1 MGNYLAALDLGTQS
15 VKTVVMDAQG
25 RLLAVS
31 HEGYGLNTPKIG
43 FAEQDPEEW
52 WRAGAK
58 TIREAVSKAGIAPE
72 EIAGFGF
79 SGQMH
84 GMVALDEQ
92 GRPVCPAII
101 WMDQRSAAEAEEI
114 RAAAGDL
121 LETKLLNR
129 PVPGMMISSLLW
141 LKKNQPAVYDRIHTV
156 MLPKDYIRFRM
167 TGEIGTDLADGSAT
181 GAFSVA
187 EQRWCTELLERIG
200 IRTELFPPARECTQ
214 IAGTVSA
221 KGAEETGLAK
231 GTKVVF
237 GSGDAAAQLVGNAVV
252 KEGIISCNIGTASQI
267 AAAVT
272 VPHFDAQMRVQTFCH
287 AVPGRWLFQGG
298 TLNGGSTLSWLRN
311 RVLRD
316 SRPFADL
323 DMEASQVPA
332 GSEGL
337 IFIPYLAGERTP
349 YMDPKAKGVYFGLSM
364 KHEQGHMIRATME
377 GVIYNLRECLRI
389 MDENGVPKE
398 KIISS
403 GGAAKGKIWKQIQAD
418 VLEMPV
424 YTTATEEEACQGA
437 AIQAAVGAGIYGSI
451 DEACDAI
458 VRLDPVPTEPI
469 AENIPVYRE
478 MQALFREVYLAGTPI
493 FQKLPG
499 QD

>member
-1 MGNYLAALDLGTQS
+1 MGKYLAALDLGTQS
-15 VKTVVMDAQG
+15 VKSVVMDAEG
-25 RLLAVS
+25 HLLSVS
-31 HEGYGLNTPKIG
+31 HEGYGLQTPKISYV
-43 FAEQDPEEW
+43 EQDPEEW

-58 TIREAVSKAGIAPE
+58 TIREAVLKAGISPD

-84 GMVALDEQ
+84 GLVALDAQ
-92 GRPVCPAII
+92 NMPVCPAII
-101 WMDQRSAAEAEEI
+101 WMDQRSSAEAEEI
-114 RAAAGDL
+114 RNAAGNL
-121 LETKLLNR
+121 LEEQLLNR
-129 PVPGMMISSLLW
+129 PVPGMLLCSLLW
-141 LKKNQPAVYDRIHTV
+141 LKKNRPEIYDRIRTV
-156 MLPKDYIRFRM
+156 MLPKDYIRFRL
-167 TGEIGTDLADGSAT
+167 TGEIGTDFADGSAT

-187 EQRWCTELLERIG
+187 EHRWCTELMERIG
-200 IRTELFPPARECTQ
+200 IRTDIFPTVHESVD

-221 KGAEETGLAK
+221 EGAAETGLAK

-252 KEGIISCNIGTASQI
+252 KEGIIACNIGTASQI
-267 AAAVT
+267 SAAVT
-272 VPHFDAQMRVQTFCH
+272 TPHFDHLMRVQTFCH

-311 RVLRD
+311 RMLMD
-316 SRPFADL
+316 KRPFAEL
-323 DMEASQVPA
+323 DREAAETPA

-337 IFIPYLAGERTP
+337 IFVPFLAGERTP

-364 KHEQGHMIRATME
+364 KHEQGHLVRATME

-398 KIISS
+398 KVISS
-403 GGAAKGKIWKQIQAD
+403 GGAAKGNTWRQIQAD
-418 VLEMPV
+418 ILEMPV

-437 AIQAAVGAGIYGSI
+437 VIQAAVGTGIYGSI
-451 DEACDAI
+451 DEACGAI
-458 VRLDPVPTEPI
+458 VRINPDPTEPI
-469 AENIPVYRE
+469 AANIPVYRE
-478 MQALFREVYLAGTPI
+478 MQELFREVYFAGTPI

-499 QD
+499 